1 MEHGEATAIARRM
14 ITEMGDPTGRYG
26 EVELATGLQY
36 STLKVITHRLRNSG
50 EISKQ
55 THKAKTKSDMARQML
70 IERIGMPPEYDAI
83 ARATGLLVTSIRG
96 IAAMMRKDGLL
107 PAYNPDAYEYVGSSD
122 KLGVVRFKSL
132 SKAQE
137 QGFHSCMVSKA
148 VNGIIDS
155 YAGYKWERVYK

>member
-1 MEHGEATAIARRM
+1 MEHGEATAIAKRM

-26 EVELATGLQY
+26 ELELATGLKY
-36 STLKVITHRLRNSG
+36 STLKVITHRLRRSG
-50 EISKQ
+50 EMPKQ
-55 THKAKTKSDMARQML
+55 SHKAKTKSDIARQML
-70 IERIGMPPEYDAI
+70 IERIGTPPEYDAI
-83 ARATGLLVTSIRG
+83 ARATGLLVTSVRG

-107 PAYNPDAYEYVGSSD
+107 PPYNPDAYEYVGSSD

-137 QGFHSCMVSKA
+137 QGFHACMVSKA

-155 YAGYKWERVYK
+155 YAGYKWERVYL